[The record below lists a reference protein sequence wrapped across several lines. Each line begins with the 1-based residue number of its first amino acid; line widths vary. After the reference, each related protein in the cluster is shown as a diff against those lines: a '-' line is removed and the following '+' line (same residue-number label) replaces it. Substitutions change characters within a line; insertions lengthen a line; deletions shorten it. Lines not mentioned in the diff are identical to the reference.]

1 MAFMTMLYR
10 AVPPPP
16 GDTMQA
22 TKPSADAY
30 ARRVLARLIQPQ
42 PTVEAIG
49 AGLTFYQLFMEDDAA
64 LRAEAEAGLL
74 APAASVSP
82 KFFYDALGSR
92 LFEAI
97 TDLPEYYPTRTEA
110 AIFSQHAAEIALRV
124 GRGATLIDLGAGN
137 CEKAA
142 RLFRTLAPSRY
153 VANDISADFLR
164 GTLRAL
170 ARQHPQLPM
179 VGIGADLCAPLVLPD
194 AVGDGRRVWFYPGS
208 SLGNFTP
215 AEALA
220 FLKRLREAS
229 ARGDSV
235 LIGVDLIKDA
245 RRLEAAYD
253 DPLGVTAAFNLN
265 VLRNLNRL
273 LGADFDV
280 RDWRHL
286 ALYRTDAH
294 RIEMH
299 LEARCDVTVRWG
311 KHVRAFIA
319 GERVHTENSVKYDLP
334 RLHALFADAG
344 FEDLHAWTDAS
355 QDFAVCHAS
364 VGRGAR

>member
-1 MAFMTMLYR
+1 
-10 AVPPPP
+10 
-16 GDTMQA
+16 MQA

-30 ARRVLARLIQPQ
+30 ARRALARLVQPQ
-42 PTVEAIG
+42 PKPTIDAIG
-49 AGLTFYQLFMEDDAA
+49 AGLTFYQLFAEDDAA

-74 APAASVSP
+74 ASAASVSP

-97 TDLPEYYPTRTEA
+97 TDLPEYYPTRTEV
-110 AIFSQHAAEIALRV
+110 AIFSLHAAEIGLRV

-153 VANDISADFLR
+153 VAIDISADFLR
-164 GTLRAL
+164 DTLRAL

-215 AEALA
+215 DDARA
-220 FLKRLREAS
+220 FLTRLREAS
-229 ARGDSV
+229 APGDSV
-235 LIGVDLIKDA
+235 LIGIDLIKDA

-273 LGADFDV
+273 LGANFDV

-311 KHVRAFIA
+311 NQARAFA
-319 GERVHTENSVKYDLP
+319 VGERVHTENSVKYDLP
-334 RLHALFADAG
+334 RLQGLFADAG
-344 FEDLHAWTDAS
+344 FEDLHAWTDAGE
-355 QDFAVCHAS
+355 DFAVCHAS
-364 VGRGAR
+364 VSR

>member
-1 MAFMTMLYR
+1 
-10 AVPPPP
+10 
-16 GDTMQA
+16 MQA

-30 ARRVLARLIQPQ
+30 ARRALARLIQPQ
-42 PTVEAIG
+42 PTVDAIG
-49 AGLTFYQLFMEDDAA
+49 AGLTFYQLFTEDDAA
-64 LRAEAEAGLL
+64 LRVEAEAGLL
-74 APAASVSP
+74 ASAASVSP

-110 AIFSQHAAEIALRV
+110 AIFSLHAAEIALRV
-124 GRGATLIDLGAGN
+124 GRAATLIDLGAGN

-153 VANDISADFLR
+153 VAIDISADFLR
-164 GTLRAL
+164 DTLRGL
-170 ARQHPQLPM
+170 AQQHPKLPM

-215 AEALA
+215 DDARA
-220 FLKRLREAS
+220 FLTRLREAS
-229 ARGDSV
+229 APGDSV
-235 LIGVDLIKDA
+235 LIGIDLIKDA

-273 LGADFDV
+273 LGANFDV

-311 KHVRAFIA
+311 NQERAFAA
-319 GERVHTENSVKYDLP
+319 GERLHTENSVKYDLP
-334 RLHALFADAG
+334 RLRGLFADAG
-344 FEDLHAWTDAS
+344 FEDLYAWTDAGE
-355 QDFAVCHAS
+355 DFAVCHAS
-364 VGRGAR
+364 VSR